1 MLKYILPI
9 ITTISLG
16 VAAVALRYAYLCLPS
31 LRSYLMVGIG
41 VVVVY
46 IIVVLWITSRLSG
59 ARKWWFHCL
68 MLQVIPVCMA
78 AGTFLLSLQHQ
89 TNLLNHLNKSISC
102 DVNKVER
109 TFNDLQSKQIVAAK
123 RLGVTPLNGR
133 KDVAKYLDKSG
144 VKLTKISSNSLYY
157 VRNLAHSVPYLIP
170 EAETLLSDLARE
182 FQRISGSKSRF
193 EVTSVLRTKEDV
205 KKLQGVNANA
215 TTNSC
220 HCYATTFDISY
231 VHFRTDKFD
240 PKSNAELR
248 EALSQAVS
256 NLRKQGRCY
265 VKFEQKQKCYH
276 ITVC

>member
-89 TNLLNHLNKSISC
+89 MNLLNHLNKSISC